1 MQKFSDPLEI
11 QVHNLR
17 KAALVYRAV
26 NHPLRQQMLHFLHQ
40 KESATVTEIYIKLK
54 LEQSVASQHLGILRR
69 AGLVVTRREGKQ
81 IFYSVQYERVKQLHL
96 LAYELLHKEGIDLN
110 GEKNV

>member
-17 KAALVYRAV
+17 KAALVYRAI
-26 NHPLRQQMLHFLHQ
+26 NHTLRQQMLQFLHQ
-40 KESATVTEIYIKLK
+40 KQSATVTEVYVKLK

-69 AGLVVTRREGKQ
+69 AALVSTKREGKQ
-81 IFYSVQYERVKQLHL
+81 IFYSVNYERVKELHR
-96 LAYELLHKEGIDLN
+96 LAFELLHRDED
-110 GEKNV
+110 